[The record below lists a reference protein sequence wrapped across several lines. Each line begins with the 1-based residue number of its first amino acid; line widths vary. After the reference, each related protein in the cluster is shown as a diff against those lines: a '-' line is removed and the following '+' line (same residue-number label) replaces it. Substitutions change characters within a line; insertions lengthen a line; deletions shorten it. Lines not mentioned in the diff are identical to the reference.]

1 MNGSGVACVA
11 QTTETPSKCYR
22 PESLVLTPATKEF
35 DESSAVDHGGVPN
48 ASIWSHRD
56 VNASMIQTQK
66 YLDFMAGSQ

>member
-1 MNGSGVACVA
+1 
-11 QTTETPSKCYR
+11 
-22 PESLVLTPATKEF
+22 LVLTPATKEF